1 MEKHPAVL
9 ALKPGCECRLNPEV
23 SHWPELALE
32 LIHFLRLKRLYGDRV
47 GCSGDVEKL
56 WRYMLLDADE
66 AENVY
71 RLLGG
76 PVPHSRKPSPVST
89 QVLAINML
97 VRDGHSISTKLWDI
111 PGLRGYKVTVDSNND
126 DDDDDDDTDPFL
138 VYGLHVPTVGM
149 DFTAAGEAYGILP
162 SQFVLVDWV
171 KGEQQIQITV
181 KTLTGRNIILNV
193 DRSNT
198 IKEVKEMT
206 QDILEMPP
214 NMMRFIFMG
223 KQLEDQR
230 TIQSYNIMDENVIH
244 LVLILYGRSTRRLK
258 R

>member
-1 MEKHPAVL
+1 MLTDCPESTSSTYILYLYPFITVTYIPSFIMEKHPAVL

-97 VRDGHSISTKLWDI
+97 VR
-111 PGLRGYKVTVDSNND
+111 VTARWS
-126 DDDDDDDTDPFL
+126 
-138 VYGLHVPTVGM
+138 
-149 DFTAAGEAYGILP
+149 
-162 SQFVLVDWV
+162 
-171 KGEQQIQITV
+171 
-181 KTLTGRNIILNV
+181 
-193 DRSNT
+193 
-198 IKEVKEMT
+198 
-206 QDILEMPP
+206 
-214 NMMRFIFMG
+214 
-223 KQLEDQR
+223 
-230 TIQSYNIMDENVIH
+230 
-244 LVLILYGRSTRRLK
+244 
-258 R
+258 